1 MRPPTWEKQPWMKR
15 RLPFDLSTA
24 MITGDTIS
32 SVEAKIYN
40 AAGEDLSAT
49 MLAGVTNTT
58 TVVYVWVQ
66 AGTTGTSYFLRVRI
80 TTTLGEQIEDDLNVI
95 VRQRGQ

>member
-1 MRPPTWEKQPWMKR
+1 MKPATWEKQPWMKR
-15 RLPFDLSTA
+15 RLPFNLSTA

-40 AAGEDLSAT
+40 GAGQDLSAT
-49 MLAGVTNTT
+49 MIAGTSNTDT
-58 TVVYVWVQ
+58 IVYVWVQ
-66 AGTTGTSYFLRVRI
+66 AGTHGTSYFLRIRV
-80 TTTLGEQIEDDLNVI
+80 TTTLGELIEDDLNII